1 MNAAVPAP
9 LSALVPSTV
18 APSLNVTVPVGVPVP
33 EVGFTVAVK
42 VTTWPKAD
50 GLGEEINDVA
60 DKEEPGVL
68 QDVNLKDPM
77 RVFQLN
83 EPLVVRYSFV
93 YQKVQSSAGST
104 LILL

>member
-1 MNAAVPAP
+1 M
-9 LSALVPSTV
+9 
-18 APSLNVTVPVGVPVP
+18 NVTVPVGVPVP
-33 EVGFTVAVK
+33 EAGCTVAVN
-42 VTTWPKAD
+42 VTAWPKAD
-50 GLGEEINDVA
+50 GFSEEINDVA
-60 DKEEPGVL
+60 DEGLLP
-68 QDVNLKDPM
+68 QDVNLKDPI